1 MSSSIILYFSCTGE
15 TKKVAEKLKRSLECD
30 LAEIVPRVSYTGAD
44 LNWND
49 HSSRCF
55 IESHNRESRPE
66 VRPLS
71 LNPKNYDKIYLG
83 FPIWWGV
90 APRVINTFIE
100 ANDLSN
106 KDIYIFVTSGGSGCE
121 YALEDLKKHYS
132 NLNFVSARRFNG
144 MEDNDDYK
152 KFVRGGV

>member
-1 MSSSIILYFSCTGE
+1 MKILVSYFSASGVTE
-15 TKKVAEKLKRSLECD
+15 KVAVKIAKALDGDIL
-30 LAEIVPRVSYTGAD
+30 EIVPKDKYTNSD
-44 LNWND
+44 LDWHDKTSRSSVEMTNE
-49 HSSRCF
+49 SSRPD
-55 IESHNRESRPE
+55 ILNE
-66 VRPLS
+66 VIS
-71 LNPKNYDKIYLG
+71 NEYDKILIG
-83 FPIWWGV
+83 FPIWWGI

-144 MEDNDDYK
+144 MENEEDYK
-152 KFVRGGV
+152 KFVEGGV

>member
-1 MSSSIILYFSCTGE
+1 MKILVSYFSVSGVTE
-15 TKKVAEKLKRSLECD
+15 KVAKKIASALNGDILEIIPKDKYTNLDLDWHNKMSRSSLEMIN
-30 LAEIVPRVSYTGAD
+30 E
-44 LNWND
+44 N
-49 HSSRCF
+49 
-55 IESHNRESRPE
+55 SRPE
-66 VRPLS
+66 I
-71 LNPKNYDKIYLG
+71 LNNIINNEYDKILIG